1 MQYSGFFLSNQTEDE
16 NINIM
21 KGVLAMKVYFL
32 LESYCSGTTKSIKNF
47 ILLYDLLNL
56 FK

>member
-16 NINIM
+16 NINIV